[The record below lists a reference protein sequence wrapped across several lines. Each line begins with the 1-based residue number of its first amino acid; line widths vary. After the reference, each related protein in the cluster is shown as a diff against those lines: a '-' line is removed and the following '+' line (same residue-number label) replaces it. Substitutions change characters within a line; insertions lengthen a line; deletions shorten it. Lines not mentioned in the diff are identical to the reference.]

1 MNKYE
6 SGVNYMDTEMID
18 LKALI
23 QHLKNKLIFILL
35 ATLVAALALNIYGVR
50 KANRSLENAEKQHLA
65 YSAAVGELPGYY
77 TESLYN
83 LRARLSNNAAE
94 FAEAYANIYKSF
106 LKEYNADKTEI
117 ETENLEAYMMFL
129 DSYKDVIS
137 VMSGTQREY
146 YELLISTDTD
156 ADPNSHPVAEPFEK
170 PTVSPVQ
177 PASMLTDITAVNANV
192 TVPAPY
198 TVENIILVTEGEE
211 ETSKIAVDAN
221 FAENASIESE
231 TSNPIAVNNKNGEDN
246 LPNLNIDAE
255 NATVTLN
262 NKWNE
267 VEASVSENT
276 LIVNGFGHISKLVV
290 NKGNVIVNVPRQS
303 DIADVIDAYELAQG
317 SSIDYLKKE
326 VTNANIADLCSIGE
340 MTLME
345 NVARATSFV
354 TLYLNRYSSS
364 LEINGEGTL
373 RCANNYGLWNNSA
386 EGKIVINGGNVEAE
400 THAVYAQTGV
410 IEINGGSFKLTNADT
425 ADRDENGNLRFLINC
440 LDANYQS
447 GKANIIVKG
456 GKFYEFD
463 PANNASE
470 GAGTNYVAAGYQST
484 MSMEDGKKVYTVTKL

>member
-1 MNKYE
+1 MADKKKHLTELARMIKAKKFVNKYYADNGE
-6 SGVNYMDTEMID
+6 MPSLAEVNAAKELSDKDIANID
-18 LKALI
+18 YI
-23 QHLKNKLIFILL
+23 
-35 ATLVAALALNIYGVR
+35 
-50 KANRSLENAEKQHLA
+50 
-65 YSAAVGELPGYY
+65 AAVDNLVNMAGDYSGGTIVITGETVSKLDVP
-77 TESLYN
+77 SDP
-83 LRARLSNNAAE
+83 AIKAVKAE
-94 FAEAYANIYKSF
+94 FEDEVEINFAAVKSVGV
-106 LKEYNADKTEI
+106 
-117 ETENLEAYMMFL
+117 ENLG
-129 DSYKDVIS
+129 DNVI
-137 VMSGTQREY
+137 
-146 YELLISTDTD
+146 
-156 ADPNSHPVAEPFEK
+156 EK
-170 PTVSPVQ
+170 LTVNAPASSANTTITVS
-177 PASMLTDITAVNANV
+177 ANCGTITAVNANV

-198 TVENIILVTEGEE
+198 TVENIVLVTSGEA
-211 ETSKIAVDAN
+211 ETSNIAVNAN

-303 DIADVIDAYELAQG
+303 DIAGVIGEYTLAQG

-326 VTNANIADLCSIGE
+326 VTNANVADLCSLGE

-354 TLYLNRYSSS
+354 TPVGTVNAVWMLNGHNVEITGNTSQTRSGLYLNRYTSS

-386 EGKIVINGGNVEAE
+386 TGKIVINGGNVEAE

-410 IEINGGSFKLTNADT
+410 IEINGGSFKLTDAAT
-425 ADRDENGNLRFLINC
+425 ADRDENGNLKFLINC

-447 GKANIIVKG
+447 GKANIVVRG

-470 GAGTNYVAAGYQST
+470 GPGTNYVAEGYHSV
-484 MSMEDGKKVYTVTKL
+484 MSEEEGKKVYTVVKD

>member
-1 MNKYE
+1 MADK
-6 SGVNYMDTEMID
+6 
-18 LKALI
+18 
-23 QHLKNKLIFILL
+23 
-35 ATLVAALALNIYGVR
+35 
-50 KANRSLENAEKQHLA
+50 KQHLT
-65 YSAAVGELPGYY
+65 ELARMVKAKKYVNKYY
-77 TESLYN
+77 AEKGVMPSL
-83 LRARLSNNAAE
+83 AEVNAAKELSDADMANVDYIMAVDNLVEMAGDYSGGTIVITGETVSNLNVPADPAIKTVKAE
-94 FAEAYANIYKSF
+94 FEDDAVINFSTVKSVG
-106 LKEYNADKTEI
+106 I
-117 ETENLEAYMMFL
+117 ENLG
-129 DSYKDVIS
+129 DNVIENLTVNAPAS
-137 VMSGTQREY
+137 SANTT
-146 YELLISTDTD
+146 I
-156 ADPNSHPVAEPFEK
+156 
-170 PTVSPVQ
+170 TVS
-177 PASMLTDITAVNANV
+177 ANCGTITAVNANV

-198 TVENIILVTEGEE
+198 TVENIILVTSGEA
-211 ETSKIAVDAN
+211 ETSKIAINAN
-221 FAENASIESE
+221 FAEDASIESE
-231 TSNPIAVNNKNGEDN
+231 TSNPIAVNNKNGEEN
-246 LPNLNIDAE
+246 LPNLTINAE

-276 LIVNGFGHISKLVV
+276 LIVNGFGHINKLVV

-303 DIADVIDAYELAQG
+303 DIANVIGERVLAEG
-317 SSIDYLKKE
+317 CEIDYLKKE

-354 TLYLNRYSSS
+354 TPIGTVNAVWKLNGHNVEITGNTNQTRSGLYLNRYSSS

-386 EGKIVINGGNVEAE
+386 TGKIVINGGNVEAE

-410 IEINGGSFKLTNADT
+410 IEINGGSFKLTNAAT

-440 LDANYQS
+440 LDASYQS
-447 GKANIIVKG
+447 GKANIVVKG

-470 GAGTNYVAAGYQST
+470 GPGTNYVAEGYQST

>member
-1 MNKYE
+1 MADK
-6 SGVNYMDTEMID
+6 
-18 LKALI
+18 
-23 QHLKNKLIFILL
+23 
-35 ATLVAALALNIYGVR
+35 
-50 KANRSLENAEKQHLA
+50 KQHLT
-65 YSAAVGELPGYY
+65 ELARMVKAKKYVNKYY
-77 TESLYN
+77 AENGVMPSL
-83 LRARLSNNAAE
+83 ADVNAAKELSDADMANVDYIMAVDNLVEMAGDYSGGTIVITGETVSNLDVPADPAIKTVKAE
-94 FAEAYANIYKSF
+94 FEDEAVINFSTVKSVG
-106 LKEYNADKTEI
+106 I
-117 ETENLEAYMMFL
+117 ENLG
-129 DSYKDVIS
+129 DNVIENLTVNAPAS
-137 VMSGTQREY
+137 SANTT
-146 YELLISTDTD
+146 I
-156 ADPNSHPVAEPFEK
+156 
-170 PTVSPVQ
+170 TVS
-177 PASMLTDITAVNANV
+177 ANCGTITAVNANV

-198 TVENIILVTEGEE
+198 TVENIILVTSGEA
-211 ETSKIAVDAN
+211 ETSKLAVNAN
-221 FAENASIESE
+221 FAEDASIVTES
-231 TSNPIAVNNKNGEDN
+231 SNPLSINNKNGEDN

-276 LIVNGFGHISKLVV
+276 LIVNGFGHINKLVV

-303 DIADVIDAYELAQG
+303 DIDGVIDDYELAQG

-326 VTNANIADLCSIGE
+326 VTNANVADLCSIGE

-354 TLYLNRYSSS
+354 TPIGTVNAVWMLNGHNVEITGNTSQTRSGLYLNRYSSS

-447 GKANIIVKG
+447 GKANIVVRG

-470 GAGTNYVAAGYQST
+470 GPGTNYVPQGYQST
-484 MSMEDGKKVYTVTKL
+484 MSMEDGKKVYTVTEL

>member
-1 MNKYE
+1 MADK
-6 SGVNYMDTEMID
+6 
-18 LKALI
+18 
-23 QHLKNKLIFILL
+23 
-35 ATLVAALALNIYGVR
+35 
-50 KANRSLENAEKQHLA
+50 KQHLTELA
-65 YSAAVGELPGYY
+65 RMVKAKKFVNKYYAENGVMPSLADVNAAKELSGADLANIDYVMAVDNLVNMAGDYSGGTIVITGETVSKLDVPADPAIKAVKAEFEDEAEINFSTVKSVGIQNLGDNVI
-77 TESLYN
+77 ESLTV
-83 LRARLSNNAAE
+83 NAPASS
-94 FAEAYANIYKSF
+94 ANTTI
-106 LKEYNADKTEI
+106 
-117 ETENLEAYMMFL
+117 
-129 DSYKDVIS
+129 
-137 VMSGTQREY
+137 
-146 YELLISTDTD
+146 
-156 ADPNSHPVAEPFEK
+156 
-170 PTVSPVQ
+170 TVS
-177 PASMLTDITAVNANV
+177 ANCGTITAVNANV

-198 TVENIILVTEGEE
+198 TVENIILVTSGDA
-211 ETSKIAVDAN
+211 ETSNIAVNAN

-246 LPNLNIDAE
+246 LPNLTVNAE

-276 LIVNGFGHISKLVV
+276 LIVNGFGHINKLVV

-303 DIADVIDAYELAQG
+303 DIAGVIDVYELAQG

-354 TLYLNRYSSS
+354 TPIGTVNAVWKLNGHNVEITGNTSQTRSGLYLNRYSSS

-373 RCANNYGLWNNSA
+373 RCVNNYGLWNNSA
-386 EGKIVINGGNVEAE
+386 TGKIVINGGNVEAE

-410 IEINGGSFKLTNADT
+410 IEINGGSFKLTNAAT

-447 GKANIIVKG
+447 GKANIVVKG

-470 GAGTNYVAAGYQST
+470 GAGTNYVAEGYQSV
-484 MSMEDGKKVYTVTKL
+484 MSMEDGKKVYTVTKI

>member
-1 MNKYE
+1 MADK
-6 SGVNYMDTEMID
+6 
-18 LKALI
+18 
-23 QHLKNKLIFILL
+23 
-35 ATLVAALALNIYGVR
+35 
-50 KANRSLENAEKQHLA
+50 KQHLTELA
-65 YSAAVGELPGYY
+65 RKVKAKKFINVYYAEKGVMPSLAEVNAAKELSDADMANVDYIMAVDNLVEMAGDYSGGVIVITDETVSNLDVPADPAIKTIKAEFENEAEINFSTVKSVGIENLGDNVI
-77 TESLYN
+77 ESLTV
-83 LRARLSNNAAE
+83 NAPASS
-94 FAEAYANIYKSF
+94 ANTTI
-106 LKEYNADKTEI
+106 
-117 ETENLEAYMMFL
+117 
-129 DSYKDVIS
+129 
-137 VMSGTQREY
+137 
-146 YELLISTDTD
+146 
-156 ADPNSHPVAEPFEK
+156 
-170 PTVSPVQ
+170 TVS
-177 PASMLTDITAVNANV
+177 ANCGTITAVNANV

-211 ETSKIAVDAN
+211 ETSKIAVNAN
-221 FAENASIESE
+221 FAENASIETES
-231 TSNPIAVNNKNGEDN
+231 SNPISINNKNGEDN
-246 LPNLNIDAE
+246 LPSLNIDAE

-276 LIVNGFGHISKLVV
+276 LIVNGFGHINKLTV
-290 NKGNVIVNVPRQS
+290 NKGNVLVNVPRQS
-303 DIADVIDAYELAQG
+303 DIAGVINECTLAQG

-354 TLYLNRYSSS
+354 TPIGTVNAVWMLNGHNVEITGNTSQTRSGLYLNRYSSS

-447 GKANIIVKG
+447 GKANIIVRG

-470 GAGTNYVAAGYQST
+470 GAGTNYVAEGYQST

>member
-1 MNKYE
+1 MADK
-6 SGVNYMDTEMID
+6 
-18 LKALI
+18 
-23 QHLKNKLIFILL
+23 
-35 ATLVAALALNIYGVR
+35 
-50 KANRSLENAEKQHLA
+50 KQHLT
-65 YSAAVGELPGYY
+65 ELARNVKAKKFVNNYY
-77 TESLYN
+77 AENGVMPSL
-83 LRARLSNNAAE
+83 AQVNAAKELSDADLAKVDYMMAVDNLVAMAGDYSGGTIVITGETVSNLDVPADPAIKTIKAE
-94 FAEAYANIYKSF
+94 FEDEAEINFSTVKSVGIQN
-106 LKEYNADKTEI
+106 LGDNVI
-117 ETENLEAYMMFL
+117 ENLTVNAPA
-129 DSYKDVIS
+129 SSANTTI
-137 VMSGTQREY
+137 
-146 YELLISTDTD
+146 
-156 ADPNSHPVAEPFEK
+156 
-170 PTVSPVQ
+170 TVS
-177 PASMLTDITAVNANV
+177 ANCGTITAVNANV

-198 TVENIILVTEGEE
+198 TVENIILVTSGEA
-211 ETSKIAVDAN
+211 ETSKLAVNAN
-221 FAENASIESE
+221 FAENASIETES
-231 TSNPIAVNNKNGEDN
+231 SNPLSI
-246 LPNLNIDAE
+246 
-255 NATVTLN
+255 N

-276 LIVNGFGHISKLVV
+276 LIVNGFGHINKLVV

-303 DIADVIDAYELAQG
+303 DIAGVIDVYELAQG

-345 NVARATSFV
+345 DVARATSFV
-354 TLYLNRYSSS
+354 TPIGTVNAVWMLNGHNVELTGNTSQTRSGLYLNRYSSS

-440 LDANYQS
+440 LDANYKA
-447 GKANIIVKG
+447 GTANIVVKG

-470 GAGTNYVAAGYQST
+470 GAGTNYVPEGYQST

>member
-1 MNKYE
+1 MADK
-6 SGVNYMDTEMID
+6 
-18 LKALI
+18 
-23 QHLKNKLIFILL
+23 
-35 ATLVAALALNIYGVR
+35 
-50 KANRSLENAEKQHLA
+50 KQHLTELA
-65 YSAAVGELPGYY
+65 RMVKAKKFVNKYYAEKGEMP
-77 TESLYN
+77 SL
-83 LRARLSNNAAE
+83 AQVNAAKELSEADMANVDYIMAVDNLVELAGDYTGGTIVITGETVSNLDVPADPAIKTIKAE
-94 FAEAYANIYKSF
+94 FEDDAVINFSTVKSVG
-106 LKEYNADKTEI
+106 I
-117 ETENLEAYMMFL
+117 ENLGNN
-129 DSYKDVIS
+129 VIENLTVNAPAS
-137 VMSGTQREY
+137 SANTT
-146 YELLISTDTD
+146 I
-156 ADPNSHPVAEPFEK
+156 
-170 PTVSPVQ
+170 TVS
-177 PASMLTDITAVNANV
+177 ANCGTITAVNANV

-198 TVENIILVTEGEE
+198 TVENIILVTSGEA
-211 ETSKIAVDAN
+211 ETSKIAINAN
-221 FAENASIESE
+221 FAEDASIESE
-231 TSNPIAVNNKNGEDN
+231 TSNPIAVNNKNGEEN
-246 LPNLNIDAE
+246 LPNLTINAE

-276 LIVNGFGHISKLVV
+276 LIVNGFGHINKLVV

-303 DIADVIDAYELAQG
+303 DIAGVIDDYTLAQG

-354 TLYLNRYSSS
+354 TPVGTVNAVWMLNGHNVEITGNTSQTRSGLYLNRYTSS

-386 EGKIVINGGNVEAE
+386 TGKIVINGGNIEAE

-440 LDANYQS
+440 LDANYKA
-447 GKANIIVKG
+447 GTANIVVKG

-463 PANNASE
+463 PANNVSE
-470 GAGTNYVAAGYQST
+470 GPNTNYVAEGYQST